1 MTWDGNIFKNAL
13 VLSAATTTNIEQ
25 SITVFFSSDARVD
38 TATIHDLEWA
48 TSKRAQAGG
57 TNIASAVAKVIN
69 TKLDKIIIFT
79 DMQQN
84 NFFHY
89 ADKYHDLNSIVQEY
103 KNKHGRNIQILF
115 WNLSPYGGSTPL
127 MMSNNV
133 LEVNGFSEKMLD
145 VIPKIWKDKDA
156 LIKEIESIE
165 L

>member
-1 MTWDGNIFKNAL
+1 M
-13 VLSAATTTNIEQ
+13 AAAIGK
-25 SITVFFSSDARVD
+25 IID
-38 TATIHDLEWA
+38 
-48 TSKRAQAGG
+48 
-57 TNIASAVAKVIN
+57 

-84 NFFHY
+84 TFFSY
-89 ADKYHDLNSIVQEY
+89 ANKYYNANSIVEEY
-103 KNKHGRNIQILF
+103 KSKHGYNIQILF
-115 WNLSPYGGSTPL
+115 WNLAPYGGSTPL

-156 LIKEIESIE
+156 LIKEIESIK